1 MLALS
6 DRVNVRTT
14 PLTSSSGLLDVG
26 IVAGGFAL
34 VYACLR
40 LLELPRAGSF
50 AVLTALALSTW
61 RLRVNGESWRMLGL
75 VRPRSLGRML
85 LAIVALYAAVVASAL
100 IIIEPLAQALGWEA
114 LDVSAYASLRGNPI
128 ELAKIL
134 LIAWTSAAIGEE
146 LLFRGF
152 LLTRLQTLLG
162 NTRIST
168 ALVVILQAAL
178 FGVAHAY
185 LGAKGVTTATLVGVI
200 YGAWYVM
207 RDRNLWPLI
216 IAHGLTDTVSLLA
229 IYAGALS

>member
-1 MLALS
+1 MLAVS
-6 DRVNVRTT
+6 ERVSVRAM
-14 PLTSSSGLLDVG
+14 PLTPNSGLLDVC
-26 IVAGGFAL
+26 IVAGGFVL
-34 VYACLR
+34 VYACMR
-40 LLELPRAGSF
+40 LLELPRAGSS

-75 VRPRSLGRML
+75 VRPGSLGRMF

-100 IIIEPLAQALGWEA
+100 IIIEPLAHALGWGT
-114 LDVSAYASLRGNPI
+114 LDVGAYTNLRGDPT

-134 LIAWTSAAIGEE
+134 IIAWTTAAIGEE

-152 LLTRLQTLLG
+152 LLTRLEALLG

-168 ALVVILQAAL
+168 AFAVILQAVL

-185 LGAKGVTTATLVGVI
+185 LGAKGIMTATFVGLI

-207 RDRNLWPLI
+207 RGRNLWPLI
-216 IAHGLTDTVSLLA
+216 VAHGLTDTVSLLA
-229 IYAGALS
+229 IYAGVLS